1 MDWKGLACLLVVI
14 LGVILFL
21 YGANYYNNFVGWA
34 GVYLFFG
41 GIAAYVLLRI
51 FWHQSKSVVD
61 QKP

>member
-1 MDWKGLACLLVVI
+1 VDWKGLACLLVVI

-21 YGANYYNNFVGWA
+21 YGANYYDNFVGWT

-41 GIAAYVLLRI
+41 GIVAYVLLRV
-51 FWHQSKSVVD
+51 FWHPTKSVSD